1 MQLPRQPA
9 SMRWTDE
16 REKRTMN
23 TETIHEAC
31 KLSVANSLLFPDLV
45 RRLAEAGVES
55 YYADLI
61 QLQKTYY
68 AANGEVCLS
77 RLEIEPIGP
86 VGEHFNSA
94 QVQEAVKAIQRGIIT
109 YVEFLRWLV
118 AAGTFAY
125 TVHIRG
131 RRALYLGRAGDFHV
145 ENFPPSD

>member
-1 MQLPRQPA
+1 
-9 SMRWTDE
+9 
-16 REKRTMN
+16 MN
-23 TETIHEAC
+23 TEIIHEVC
-31 KLSVANSLLFPDLV
+31 KQSVANSLPFPDVV
-45 RRLAEAGVES
+45 RRLTEAGVES

-68 AANGEVCLS
+68 APNGEVCLS
-77 RLEIEPIGP
+77 RLETEPLGP
-86 VGEHFNSA
+86 VGEQFDSA
-94 QVQEAVKAIQRGIIT
+94 KVQEALKAIQRGIIT

-145 ENFPPSD
+145 ENFPPSDDRIADC

>member
-1 MQLPRQPA
+1 
-9 SMRWTDE
+9 
-16 REKRTMN
+16 MN
-23 TETIHEAC
+23 TEIIHEAS
-31 KLSVANSLLFPDLV
+31 KQSVANSLPFPDV
-45 RRLAEAGVES
+45 VSRLIEAGVES

-61 QLQKTYY
+61 QLQTTYY

-77 RLEIEPIGP
+77 RLETEPLGP

-94 QVQEAVKAIQRGIIT
+94 KVQEALKAIQRGIIT

-131 RRALYLGRAGDFHV
+131 RKALYLGRTGDLHV
-145 ENFPPSD
+145 ENFPQSD